1 MGIFYDA
8 ARHGFYDP
16 AIAPAPAGAV
26 EITAEAHASLLAA
39 QASGMRI
46 VADADGR
53 PRAVAPPPPSL
64 ATLKAEAVAEL
75 ARISAQMAAPFT
87 AGIDVAE
94 MAAWPIKEAAA
105 RAVIA
110 GAADAAQTAMVA
122 DEAALTGETAA
133 ALAALIV
140 ERADA
145 MRSAV
150 ARLSGERRR
159 VSALIAA
166 AADATEVEAA
176 MTEAGLARD
185 AFLAALTAG
194 A

>member
-8 ARHGFYDP
+8 ASHGFYDP
-16 AIAPAPAGAV
+16 AIAPPPAGAV

-64 ATLKAEAVAEL
+64 ATLKAEASAEL

-87 AGIDVAE
+87 SGIDMAE

-110 GAADAAQTAMVA
+110 GAADAAQTAMIA

-166 AADATEVEAA
+166 AADATAVEAA